1 MLQIWET
8 HSLFIFSFDYE
19 ANMKKYIQFTAVIL
33 FLIIAVVFINQIMQ
47 YVLVDDADDEIRYYM
62 NELYKQDNIEILFL
76 GSSHVFCGYNP
87 EVLEEYYGE
96 NVYLAATP
104 VQKIDAS
111 YYLLK
116 EALKTNPI
124 KTVYIDMYYR
134 QFRDVPAERTD
145 EQMKYIWCISD
156 NMKQNWNRV
165 EFLLNASSS
174 DRYINGF
181 LPASRYGNYL
191 LDLSRFERVIKSKRT
206 AEYREVKC
214 PEGIENSFYKGALID
229 LNGASGVPM
238 IGKIGRYDIA
248 KIGNNIMSDY
258 SLKYLNKMLKLCRD
272 NSIELVLV
280 TTPFTYYHIQA
291 MEDYI
296 TYYEFVSDYA
306 RQNGLEYYD
315 FNLCKESVL
324 PLEED
329 MFVDIHHL
337 SGKGATFYSDVFGN
351 MMINQDAERRSRNF
365 YNTIDEKMSSLP
377 QQIFGIVL
385 EENKNN
391 PGQYEIRAVANYNV
405 DAEYRITMVDE
416 NGEELRVIQEYSG
429 HNILS
434 LEETEEKTYKIEV
447 REKGQSIPAREGT
460 ITLS

>member
-1 MLQIWET
+1 
-8 HSLFIFSFDYE
+8 
-19 ANMKKYIQFTAVIL
+19 
-33 FLIIAVVFINQIMQ
+33 
-47 YVLVDDADDEIRYYM
+47 
-62 NELYKQDNIEILFL
+62 
-76 GSSHVFCGYNP
+76 
-87 EVLEEYYGE
+87 
-96 NVYLAATP
+96 
-104 VQKIDAS
+104 
-111 YYLLK
+111 
-116 EALKTNPI
+116 
-124 KTVYIDMYYR
+124 
-134 QFRDVPAERTD
+134 
-145 EQMKYIWCISD
+145 
-156 NMKQNWNRV
+156 
-165 EFLLNASSS
+165 
-174 DRYINGF
+174 
-181 LPASRYGNYL
+181 
-191 LDLSRFERVIKSKRT
+191 
-206 AEYREVKC
+206 
-214 PEGIENSFYKGALID
+214 
-229 LNGASGVPM
+229 
-238 IGKIGRYDIA
+238 
-248 KIGNNIMSDY
+248 
-258 SLKYLNKMLKLCRD
+258 
-272 NSIELVLV
+272 
-280 TTPFTYYHIQA
+280 

-385 EENKNN
+385 EENENN